1 MFTRTGKLSFQV
13 RLYIVLALI
22 LIHLLF
28 SLDPSTEI
36 RNGKLRN
43 VETYQDLE
51 NLSVFSFSIIS
62 DNHGQSPYSNLG
74 MAKANYHIRKSNDL
88 CVLGV
93 GDHLMNH
100 SNNEFLFYIC
110 NDNYWRT
117 NFYPSISDGENIFY
131 GKSQADWGAGK
142 IFFDVIGM
150 RERRNVEFSAEGVD
164 YYSIIEAP
172 RDYKIH
178 WISLYFPDEPPNP
191 KLGFRESSKRFLAQT
206 LSKIKKTEKDIIVIG
221 AHSQYGYWLNEL
233 HPDLYRLVCQ
243 KADIVVGAS
252 THYYERYTPD
262 GLLSQGPLI
271 LNTGSAVSPRFG
283 SAPGFVQIRVLE
295 QHRGMYI
302 NYVDVSKPNNTI
314 ASTPFAYFRTFTGK
328 IYEMYYGNYQM

>member
-1 MFTRTGKLSFQV
+1 MFTRTGKLSFRV

-28 SLDPSTEI
+28 SLDPSIEI

-51 NLSVFSFSIIS
+51 SQSAFSFSIMS

-74 MAKANYHIRKSNDL
+74 MAKANYHIRKSNDI

-93 GDHLMNH
+93 GDHLMNN
-100 SNNEFLFYIC
+100 SRNEFLFYVC
-110 NDNYWRT
+110 NDGYWKN
-117 NFYPSISDGENIFY
+117 NFYPSISDGENVFY
-131 GKSQADWGAGK
+131 GSSQADWGAGK
-142 IFFDVIGM
+142 VFFDAICM
-150 RERRNVEFSAEGVD
+150 NERKNVVFSKEGVD
-164 YYSIIEAP
+164 YYATIEAP
-172 RDYKIH
+172 NGYTLH

-191 KLGFRESSKRFLAQT
+191 KLGFRESSKRFLAQS
-206 LSKIKKTEKDIIVIG
+206 LLKIKKTEKDIIVIG

-233 HPDLYRLVCQ
+233 PPDLYKLVCN

-252 THYYERYTPD
+252 THYFERYTPD
-262 GLLSQGPLI
+262 GLSSQGPII

-283 SAPGFVQIRVLE
+283 SAPGFLQVHVLE
-295 QHRGMYI
+295 QQRGIYI
-302 NYVDVSKPNNTI
+302 HYVDVSKPTNTI
-314 ASTPFAYFRTFTGK
+314 ASTPFAYFRSFAGK
-328 IYEMYYGNYQM
+328 IYELYYETIL